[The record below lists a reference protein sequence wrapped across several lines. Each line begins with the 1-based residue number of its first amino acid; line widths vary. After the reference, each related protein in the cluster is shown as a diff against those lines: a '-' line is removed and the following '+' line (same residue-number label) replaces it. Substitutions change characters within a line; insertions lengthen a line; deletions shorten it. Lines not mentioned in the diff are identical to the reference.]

1 MEVSMRAIIFG
12 RDNFVAKKLEEV
24 LTSQGIKV
32 GYGDSDEVTG
42 AAYVFDFEGNSEI
55 WGSLLPGQKLV
66 VISVDDLE
74 KAKVWQKTL
83 QSFEIN
89 WRIVVGENVYGAG
102 MGDGGFLGKAFYLA
116 AKNKNLI
123 LPALSQDFSVLAVG
137 DLVEVVLRAC
147 FLSGTRGQLLVIN
160 GEKVNSKKIAE
171 VLIDEAKMT
180 KNQVIQNENLL
191 EIWDENLINTSKEI
205 LRWVPEI
212 DFRVGAKETMQYFV
226 SAVDDENR
234 RRAAAEKEEM
244 RSGIP
249 EKKKMAMEREKVNSM
264 FEVVAEDQ
272 AIMSQPDSR
281 DTSLT
286 EVEPEV
292 FFEEESQAIMS
303 RPDSRDTSLVDEDDE
318 EKVVGKKIIWEEK
331 EKIDVVDEF
340 KMESLIK
347 KETENKVIQNP
358 PPTVAGTFLE
368 EGRQKNT
375 KVKKNSYWK
384 WGLGI
389 FLGII
394 LLIFSINLVRLL
406 SFPGQIK
413 AVKEQIEAEKYDEA
427 RKKIAWLKKENG
439 KQLGM
444 VTGLGKSE
452 LGKELSDG
460 VRAEGEVVDLLESSL
475 NLAIS
480 SQKIADTFFGKSEA
494 GIGEEI
500 TKVENDLSEVISK
513 MGVLQ
518 SRLSGGW
525 KLVPGRYKDQIG
537 KYEKMLAEA
546 RSLAEGVNKMVPI
559 LPEIMG
565 LDGKR
570 REYMVL
576 LQNENEIRATGGFI
590 GSYGILSIEGGKWL
604 NFEVKDI
611 YEADGQLK
619 GHVEP
624 PTEIK
629 KYLGE
634 AGWFM
639 RDANWQV
646 SFPMASKDIQRFLE
660 KETGRKVDG
669 VIGVNLA
676 VAKAFLGVVGEIYV
690 PDFKE
695 KVNESNLYEQAE
707 FYSENKFFPGS
718 VQKASFLGAV
728 SRQLVEEIKTL
739 KGEKR
744 MAMLKE
750 MVDLMERSEIQI
762 ALNEAKSARVLMNSG
777 WDGAIYEGKCS
788 GNQCVAD
795 YLMVVESNFGVN
807 KANYFLYRNMER
819 QVDIGLNR
827 VSSKL
832 KINYENTAKSSNWP
846 GGDYKNYMRIYIPSG
861 ANVEEVSWSENG
873 SGEKKIISGENLVIK
888 TLGNKK
894 EVGFL
899 IVVPVGKK
907 INLEF
912 KYNQAIDL
920 SKNEKFS
927 YLSFIQKQSGF
938 GDTGMVTLVSIP
950 EGWQPMGVQPVAS
963 VVGGKLLFNQK
974 LDRDIRMGVE
984 IGR

>member
-1 MEVSMRAIIFG
+1 MKAVIFG

-24 LTSQGIKV
+24 LAFQGIKV
-32 GYGDSDEVTG
+32 IYGDEDGPIE
-42 AAYVFDFEGNSEI
+42 AAYVFDFEGRSEE
-55 WGSLLPGQKLV
+55 WRRLKAEQKLV
-66 VISVDDLE
+66 VISIDDLG
-74 KAKVWQKTL
+74 KAKAWGKTL
-83 QSFEIN
+83 QQSELN
-89 WRIVVGENVYGAG
+89 WRVVVGENVYGAG
-102 MGDGGFLGKAFYLA
+102 MSEEGYLGKAFYLA

-123 LPALSQDFSVLAVG
+123 LPSLSQDYSVLAVG
-137 DLVEVVLRAC
+137 DLVEAVLRAC
-147 FLSGTRGQLLVIN
+147 FLSGTRGQLLVVS
-160 GEKVNSKKIAE
+160 GEEINSKKVAE

-191 EIWDENLINTSKEI
+191 EIWDENLINSSKEI
-205 LRWVPEI
+205 LRWKPEI
-212 DFRVGAKETMQYFV
+212 EFGVGAKETMQYFV
-226 SAVDDENR
+226 SMIDDENR
-234 RRAAAEKEEM
+234 RRAAAEREEK

-249 EKKKMAMEREKVNSM
+249 EKKKMMAEREKVNSM

-272 AIMSQPDSR
+272 VEEQ
-281 DTSLT
+281 T
-286 EVEPEV
+286 EEESEV

-318 EKVVGKKIIWEEK
+318 EKVVGKKIIWEER
-331 EKIDVVDEF
+331 EKIDKVDEF

-347 KETENKVIQNP
+347 KEVIEVNP
-358 PPTVAGTFLE
+358 SRPSVESPLDPPEA
-368 EGRQKNT
+368 GRQGDLNDELEKKEIKNN
-375 KVKKNSYWK
+375 KISYWK
-384 WGLGI
+384 WGIGI
-389 FLGII
+389 FFGII
-394 LLIFSINLVRLL
+394 LLIFSINLIRIL
-406 SFPGQIK
+406 SFPGQLKAIK
-413 AVKEQIEAEKYDEA
+413 TQIEAEKYEEA

-460 VRAEGEVVDLLESSL
+460 IRAEGEVVELLESSL

-494 GIGEEI
+494 EIGGEI
-500 TKVENDLSEVISK
+500 TKVENDLSEMISK

-537 KYEKMLAEA
+537 KYENMLAEA
-546 RSLAEGVNKMVPI
+546 RSLAEGVSKIVPI

-624 PTEIK
+624 PAEIK

-646 SFPMASKDIQRFLE
+646 SFPVASKDIQWFLE

-676 VAKAFLGVVGEIYV
+676 VAKALLGVVGEIYV
-690 PDFKE
+690 PDFSE

-744 MAMLKE
+744 LAMLKE

-762 ALNEAKSARVLMNSG
+762 ALNEAKAARVLMNSG
-777 WDGAIYEGKCS
+777 WDGAIYEGKCNGS
-788 GNQCVAD
+788 QCVAD
-795 YLMVVESNFGVN
+795 YLMVVESNMGVN

-819 QVDIGLNR
+819 QVDIGINR

-846 GGDYKNYMRIYIPSG
+846 GGDYKNYMRIYIPSA

-873 SGEKKIISGENLVIK
+873 SGEKKIISGENLVVK

-899 IVVPVGKK
+899 VMVPVGKK

-950 EGWQPMGVQPVAS
+950 EGWQPVGVQPAAS

-974 LDRDIRMGVE
+974 LERDIRMGVE
-984 IGR
+984 IGK

>member
-74 KAKVWQKTL
+74 KAKMWQKTL

-123 LPALSQDFSVLAVG
+123 LPALSQDFSVLPVG
-137 DLVEVVLRAC
+137 DLVEAVLRAC
-147 FLSGTRGQLLVIN
+147 FLSGTRGQLLVIS
-160 GEKVNSKKIAE
+160 GEEINSKKIAE

-191 EIWDENLINTSKEI
+191 EIWDENLINISKEI
-205 LRWVPEI
+205 LRWKSEI

-226 SAVDDENR
+226 SMVDDENR
-234 RRAAAEKEEM
+234 RRAAIEKEEK
-244 RSGIP
+244 RRGIP
-249 EKKKMAMEREKVNSM
+249 EVKKMAEREKVSSM
-264 FEVVAEDQ
+264 FEVVAEEEVE
-272 AIMSQPDSR
+272 
-281 DTSLT
+281 T
-286 EVEPEV
+286 ESEPEPEPEV
-292 FFEEESQAIMS
+292 VFEEEKDVEPVIVESFGEVI
-303 RPDSRDTSLVDEDDE
+303 EE

-331 EKIDVVDEF
+331 EKVEEVEEF
-340 KMESLIK
+340 KMESLIRKEVETRNEKLDPRNEKLETINNNQETNQK
-347 KETENKVIQNP
+347 KQTNKI
-358 PPTVAGTFLE
+358 
-368 EGRQKNT
+368 
-375 KVKKNSYWK
+375 SYWK

-389 FLGII
+389 FWGIV
-394 LLIFSINLVRLL
+394 LVIFSINLIRLL
-406 SFPGQIK
+406 TFPGQLK
-413 AVKEQIEAEKYDEA
+413 AVKTQIEEEKYDEA

-460 VRAEGEVVDLLESSL
+460 VRAEGEVVELLESSL

-480 SQKIADTFFGKSEA
+480 GQKIAETFFGESEA
-494 GIGEEI
+494 EIEGEI
-500 TKVENDLSEVISK
+500 VKVENDLSEMISK

-525 KLVPGRYKDQIG
+525 KLIPGRYRDQIQ
-537 KYEKMLAEA
+537 KYESMLTEV
-546 RSLAEGVNKMVPI
+546 RSYAEGASKIVPI
-559 LPEIMG
+559 LPEILG

-604 NFEVKDI
+604 NFEIKDI

-624 PTEIK
+624 PAEIK

-646 SFPMASKDIQRFLE
+646 SFPVAAKDIQWFLE

-718 VQKASFLGAV
+718 VQKASFLGAL

-744 MAMLKE
+744 LAMLKE

-832 KINYENTAKSSNWP
+832 KINYENTAKSNNWP

-873 SGEKKIISGENLVIK
+873 SGEKKIISGESLTVK

-920 SKNEKFS
+920 GKNEKFS

>member
-1 MEVSMRAIIFG
+1 
-12 RDNFVAKKLEEV
+12 
-24 LTSQGIKV
+24 
-32 GYGDSDEVTG
+32 
-42 AAYVFDFEGNSEI
+42 
-55 WGSLLPGQKLV
+55 
-66 VISVDDLE
+66 
-74 KAKVWQKTL
+74 
-83 QSFEIN
+83 
-89 WRIVVGENVYGAG
+89 
-102 MGDGGFLGKAFYLA
+102 
-116 AKNKNLI
+116 
-123 LPALSQDFSVLAVG
+123 
-137 DLVEVVLRAC
+137 
-147 FLSGTRGQLLVIN
+147 
-160 GEKVNSKKIAE
+160 
-171 VLIDEAKMT
+171 
-180 KNQVIQNENLL
+180 IQNENLL

-226 SAVDDENR
+226 SMVDDENR
-234 RRAAAEKEEM
+234 RRAATEKEEKKN
-244 RSGIP
+244 GIP
-249 EKKKMAMEREKVNSM
+249 QVKRVVEREKGNSM

-272 AIMSQPDSR
+272 AIMSPSDNG
-281 DTSLT
+281 DTSLVDDD
-286 EVEPEV
+286 EVV
-292 FFEEESQAIMS
+292 FEEDQAIMS
-303 RPDSRDTSLVDEDDE
+303 RPDSRDTSLVNEEE

-331 EKIDVVDEF
+331 EKVAEVEEF

-347 KETENKVIQNP
+347 KEVETRNEKLDSRNEKLETINNNQETSHKKQTNKI
-358 PPTVAGTFLE
+358 
-368 EGRQKNT
+368 
-375 KVKKNSYWK
+375 SYWK

-389 FLGII
+389 FWGIV
-394 LLIFSINLVRLL
+394 LVIFSINLIRLL
-406 SFPGQIK
+406 TFPGQLEV
-413 AVKEQIEAEKYDEA
+413 VKTQIEEEKYEEA

-460 VRAEGEVVDLLESSL
+460 VRAEGEVVELLESSL

-480 SQKIADTFFGKSEA
+480 GQKIAETFFGESEA
-494 GIGEEI
+494 EIGGEI
-500 TKVENDLSEVISK
+500 VKVENDLSEMISK

-525 KLVPGRYKDQIG
+525 KLIPGRYRDQIQ
-537 KYEKMLAEA
+537 KYENMLAEA
-546 RSLAEGVNKMVPI
+546 RSYTEGLSKIVPI
-559 LPEIMG
+559 LPEILG

-604 NFEVKDI
+604 NFEIKDI

-624 PTEIK
+624 PAEIK

-646 SFPMASKDIQRFLE
+646 SFPVAAKDIQWFLE

-718 VQKASFLGAV
+718 VQKASFLGAL
-728 SRQLVEEIKTL
+728 SRQLVEEVKNL
-739 KGEKR
+739 KGKKR
-744 MAMLKE
+744 LAMLKE
-750 MVDLMERSEIQI
+750 MIDLMERSEIQI
-762 ALNEAKSARVLMNSG
+762 ALNETKSARVLMNSG

>member
-24 LTSQGIKV
+24 LSSQGIKV
-32 GYGDSDEVTG
+32 GYGDSDEVVG
-42 AAYVFDFEGNSEI
+42 AAYVFDFEGNSEV
-55 WGSLLPGQKLV
+55 WRSLLPGQKLV

-74 KAKVWQKTL
+74 RTKVWEKTL
-83 QSFEIN
+83 RELEIN

-102 MGDGGFLGKAFYLA
+102 MGDSGFLGKAFYLA

-137 DLVEVVLRAC
+137 DLVEAVLRAC
-147 FLSGTRGQLLVIN
+147 FLSGTRGQLLVIS
-160 GEKVNSKKIAE
+160 GEEINSKIIAE

-191 EIWDENLINTSKEI
+191 EIWDENLINASKEI
-205 LRWVPEI
+205 LRWKSEI
-212 DFRVGAKETMQYFV
+212 DFRIGAKETMQYFV
-226 SAVDDENR
+226 SMVDDENR
-234 RRAAAEKEEM
+234 RRAAIEKEEK
-244 RSGIP
+244 RRGIP
-249 EKKKMAMEREKVNSM
+249 EVKKMVEREKVNSM

-272 AIMSQPDSR
+272 AIMSPPDNG
-281 DTSLT
+281 
-286 EVEPEV
+286 
-292 FFEEESQAIMS
+292 
-303 RPDSRDTSLVDEDDE
+303 DTSLVDDDE
-318 EKVVGKKIIWEEK
+318 VVFEEDQAIMSAEADTSLVNEEDAETIVGSKIIWEEK
-331 EKIDVVDEF
+331 EKVEEVEEF

-347 KETENKVIQNP
+347 KEVETRNEKLETINNNQETSHKKQTNKI
-358 PPTVAGTFLE
+358 
-368 EGRQKNT
+368 
-375 KVKKNSYWK
+375 SYWK

-389 FLGII
+389 FWGIV
-394 LLIFSINLVRLL
+394 LVIFSINLIRLL
-406 SFPGQIK
+406 TFPGQLK
-413 AVKEQIEAEKYDEA
+413 AVKTQIEEEKYDEA

-460 VRAEGEVVDLLESSL
+460 VRAEGEVVELLESSL

-480 SQKIADTFFGKSEA
+480 GQKIAETFFGESEA
-494 GIGEEI
+494 EIGGEI
-500 TKVENDLSEVISK
+500 VKVENDLSEMISK

-525 KLVPGRYKDQIG
+525 KLIPGRYRDQIQ
-537 KYEKMLAEA
+537 KYESMLVEA
-546 RSLAEGVNKMVPI
+546 RSYTEGASKIVPI
-559 LPEIMG
+559 LPEILG

-604 NFEVKDI
+604 NFEIKDI

-624 PTEIK
+624 PAEIK

-646 SFPMASKDIQRFLE
+646 SFPVAAKDIQWFLE

-718 VQKASFLGAV
+718 VQKASFLGAL

-744 MAMLKE
+744 LAMLKE

-762 ALNEAKSARVLMNSG
+762 ALNETKSARVLMNSG

-832 KINYENTAKSSNWP
+832 KINYENTAKSNNWP

-861 ANVEEVSWSENG
+861 ANMEEVSWSENG
-873 SGEKKIISGENLVIK
+873 SGEKKIISGESLTVK